1 MLYSFQ
7 EESLNRKT
15 GPIPTT
21 YAHRETCPPSCGQ
34 YRTSCY
40 AEDIYTRMAW
50 GKVSLDLDAL
60 CDRISAL
67 PDATLWRYGI
77 AGDLPGEG
85 EKIDAYALGRIVQAN
100 RGKRGFAFSHK
111 HSPNAIRWIRHA
123 VAWGFTIN
131 LSADDA
137 GHADVLAETGL
148 PVACLVPMDTPE
160 RSTTPAGRPIRVCP
174 AQTRDTT
181 CKDCQ
186 LCSRPNRKVIVGFRA
201 HGTRARRADGLA
213 RRVIPIVQA

>member
-1 MLYSFQ
+1 
-7 EESLNRKT
+7 
-15 GPIPTT
+15 
-21 YAHRETCPPSCGQ
+21 
-34 YRTSCY
+34 
-40 AEDIYTRMAW
+40 MAW
-50 GKVSLDLDAL
+50 GKVSLNLDAL

-77 AGDLPGEG
+77 AGDLPGQG
-85 EKIDAYALGRIVQAN
+85 ETVDAYALGRIVQAN

-111 HSPNAIRWIRHA
+111 HSPEAIRWIRHA
-123 VAWGFTIN
+123 VEWGFTVN

-137 GHADVLAETGL
+137 GQADVLAETGL

-160 RSTTPAGRPIRVCP
+160 RSTTPAGRPIRICP

-213 RRVIPIVQA
+213 RRVIPIIVQA